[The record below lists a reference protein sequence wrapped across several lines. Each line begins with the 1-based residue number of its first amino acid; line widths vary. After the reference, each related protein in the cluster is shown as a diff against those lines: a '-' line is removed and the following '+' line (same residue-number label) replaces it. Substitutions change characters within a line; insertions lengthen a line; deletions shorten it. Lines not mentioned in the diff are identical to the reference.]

1 MNQSHVVLPG
11 TNRVPLPGARVVG
24 SCSEDEWIEVTVKLC
39 RKAKLPELDGRP
51 KEPMTYEELTRTYGC
66 NQEDINKVAEVLH
79 EFGLEVVES
88 DPKTRTVKVAGPASA
103 MEKAFLVKLV
113 HYKHERGDY
122 RGRVGALHVP
132 AKLAGLVEGVF
143 GLDNR
148 RVTKHRSAATAPRMK
163 ALSAATSAKARP
175 WFFPEELARIY
186 RFPQGD
192 GSGQAIALLE
202 FGGGYFPSDL
212 AAFCKA
218 AKVSV
223 ATVVPISVDHAPTD
237 QQDGAEGEVML
248 DIEVVA
254 GACPRATIPVYFSQ
268 FTEKG
273 WVDVLDAAIHD
284 QEHKPTVISIS
295 WGNAEDNA
303 TTWTNQAI
311 TQINEALKEA
321 ALLGITVCVA
331 SGDDGSDDQVG
342 DGHAHADFPGSSPY
356 VLGVGG
362 TTLRKNG
369 QTYDETVWKDGTGLR
384 NNAGDGSTGGGV
396 SSIFDRPKWQK
407 TKISNVNPGAKDGR
421 VTPDVAANASGHT
434 GYMTVVDGRTSVTG
448 GTSAAAPLW
457 AALIARI
464 NENLPKGKRVGYLT
478 PVLYQASGNSTVGA
492 LSCHDIVSG
501 NNITAAV
508 GGYSAGRGF
517 DAVSGW
523 GTPLGDKL
531 LQELKKIV

>member
-24 SCSEDEWIEVTVKLC
+24 SCSADEWIEVTIKLR
-39 RKAKLPELDGRP
+39 RKVALPELEGRP
-51 KEPMTYEELTRTYGC
+51 KEPMTYEYLAKTYGST
-66 NQEDINKVAEVLH
+66 QEDINRVSEALH

-88 DPKTRTVKVAGPASA
+88 DPKTRTVKVAGPSSA

-113 HYKHERGDY
+113 RYTHERGDY

-132 AKLAGLVEGVF
+132 SKLAGLVEAVF

-148 RVTKHRSAATAPRMK
+148 RVTKHRSAAAARMH
-163 ALSAATSAKARP
+163 ALSAATTAKSRP
-175 WFFPEELARIY
+175 WFFPEELAKIY
-186 RFPQGD
+186 HFPAGD
-192 GSGQAIALLE
+192 GSGQSIALLE
-202 FGGGYFPSDL
+202 FGGGYFSSDL

-223 ATVVPISVDHAPTD
+223 PTVIPISIDHAPTD
-237 QQDGAEGEVML
+237 QRDGAESEVML
-248 DIEVVA
+248 DVEVVA
-254 GACPRATIPVYFSQ
+254 GACPKATIPMYFSQ

-273 WVDVLDAAIHD
+273 WVDALDAAIHN
-284 QEHKPTVISIS
+284 QEHKSTVISIS
-295 WGNAEDNA
+295 WGNAEDNNV
-303 TTWTNQAI
+303 TWTHQAI

-321 ALLGITVCVA
+321 AHLGITVCVA

-356 VLGVGG
+356 ALGVGG
-362 TTLRKNG
+362 TTLRKQG
-369 QTYDETVWKDGTGLR
+369 QTYDETVWKDGNGLR
-384 NNAGDGSTGGGV
+384 DSGGGSTGGGV
-396 SSIFDRPKWQK
+396 SGIFDRPKWQK
-407 TKISNVNPGAKDGR
+407 ADIPNVNPGAKDGR
-421 VTPDVAANASGHT
+421 ITPDVAADASGHT
-434 GYMTVVDGRTSVTG
+434 GYMTVVDGKAGVSG

-478 PVLYQASGNSTVGA
+478 PVLYQASGNSTVGTLA
-492 LSCHDIVSG
+492 CRDIVSG

-508 GGYSAGRGF
+508 GGYSAGPGY
-517 DAVSGW
+517 DAVTGW

-531 LQELKKIV
+531 LEELKKIV